1 MDFHQLTLLP
11 ETTFSCLAFLPIL
24 ATWVWGG
31 LWFWLPPVS
40 LSTTKTD
47 PAWLL
52 DHDSFTG
59 GTALT
64 WIYFP
69 TVLQWV
75 RSRCGVSV
83 QYTVHCWHW
92 FGFDIV
98 DFDIRFRN
106 SLADQ
111 GPWLLQSTDSYSF
124 PFLSH
129 HTIAQPLGTL
139 PGTICA
145 YYWIST
151 SVPLLSNRS
160 IPNRS
165 IPLHFT
171 YIFLQINIARRLWSH
186 KKWIFEWLTHTLYY
200 YFR

>member
-1 MDFHQLTLLP
+1 MDLHQLTLLL

-24 ATWVWGG
+24 ATWVLDG

-40 LSTTKTD
+40 LGISR
-47 PAWLL
+47 PWAPSREGQCWLE
-52 DHDSFTG
+52 FTFQQFCSG
-59 GTALT
+59 CRVGA
-64 WIYFP
+64 
-69 TVLQWV
+69 
-75 RSRCGVSV
+75 
-83 QYTVHCWHW
+83 QYTMHCWHW
-92 FGFDIV
+92 LGFDTV
-98 DFDIRFRN
+98 NFDIGFRN

-129 HTIAQPLGTL
+129 HTITQPLGTL

-151 SVPLLSNRS
+151 SVPLLNV
-160 IPNRS
+160 
-165 IPLHFT
+165 LHVN
-171 YIFLQINIARRLWSH
+171 FLKINFARRLWPC
-186 KKWIFEWLTHTLYY
+186 KKWTFEWCTHTIYY